1 MADDGKDGTVETT
14 FTIQVSSFSV
24 AILDREFGRG
34 VEGAVVNG
42 VSTRAEEFLIGGDN
56 DQTLNASSRGDVI
69 FGGRG
74 DDTINLGVMRLSGDG
89 LPQYYKKA
97 YMWLNFVIMEFQTD
111 RKPER

>member
-1 MADDGKDGTVETT
+1 MADDGKGGTVETT
-14 FTIQVSSFSV
+14 FTIQVSSSV
-24 AILDREFGRG
+24 ATLDREFGRG

-42 VSTRAEEFLIGGDN
+42 VSTRAKEFLIGGDN
-56 DQTLNASSRGDVI
+56 DQTLNTGRDGDYV

-97 YMWLNFVIMEFQTD
+97 YMWLNFVITEFQTD